1 MSIEIFADSCCDCT
15 PPMRN
20 ILGLTTIPLVIR
32 VPGMGEYVDDDTL
45 DTQRL
50 VDEMKLCKEATGTAC
65 PSPEGYASLM
75 RKTEAC
81 FVVTLSSKLS
91 GSYGAAVMGRDLV
104 IEEYPDKKICIVDS
118 ESASAGELRLVMA
131 LREWVNEGLSFEE
144 IEQRVTELVAQM
156 KTLFVLEDLG
166 NLVKNGRISR
176 AAGLLGG
183 MLGLR
188 PIMGENGHG
197 EIICLE
203 KVRGTAKS
211 MSRLVEYVQELTKG
225 RKNLTLVL
233 SYCNCLERAQEL
245 KKSIS
250 DKCASIIEII
260 LVPTRGVSTVYA
272 NNGGVVLAF

>member
-1 MSIEIFADSCCDCT
+1 MSIQIFADSCCDCT
-15 PPMRN
+15 PAMRN
-20 ILGLTTIPLVIR
+20 ILGLVTIPLVLR
-32 VPGMGEYVDDDTL
+32 VPGISEYADDDTL
-45 DTQRL
+45 NTQKL

-65 PSPEGYASLM
+65 PSPEDYASMM
-75 RKTEAC
+75 RQAEAC
-81 FVVTLSSKLS
+81 FVVTLSAKLS
-91 GSYGAAVMGRDLV
+91 GSYSAAATGRELV
-104 IEEYPDKKICIVDS
+104 LEECPDKKICIVDS
-118 ESASAGELRLVMA
+118 ESASAGELRLVIA
-131 LREWVNEGLSFEE
+131 LREWIDEGLSFEE
-144 IEQRVTELVAQM
+144 IEKKVTAMVARM

-166 NLVKNGRISR
+166 NLVKNGRISK

-211 MSRLVEYVQELTKG
+211 MSRLVEYVQEFTQGCKD
-225 RKNLTLVL
+225 LTLVL

-245 KKSIS
+245 KKSIA
-250 DKCASIIEII
+250 DKCAAIAEII

>member
-15 PPMRN
+15 PAMRN
-20 ILGLTTIPLVIR
+20 ILGLTTIPLVLR
-32 VPGMGEYVDDDTL
+32 VPGTGEYIDNDAL

-50 VDEMKLCKEATGTAC
+50 VEEMKLCKEATGTAC
-65 PSPEGYASLM
+65 PSPEAYAALM
-75 RKTEAC
+75 READAC

-91 GSYGAAVMGRDLV
+91 GSYGAAMTGRELAL
-104 IEEYPDKKICIVDS
+104 EEYPDKKICVVDS
-118 ESASAGELRLVMA
+118 ESASAGELRLVIA
-131 LREWVNEGLSFEE
+131 LREWIDEGLVFEE
-144 IEQRVTELVAQM
+144 IEARVTELVARM

-166 NLVKNGRISR
+166 NLVKNGRISK

-211 MSRLVEYVQELTKG
+211 MTRLVEYVQDFTKG
-225 RKNLTLVL
+225 CKNLTLVL
-233 SYCNCLERAQEL
+233 SYCNCMERAQEL
-245 KKSIS
+245 KKMIA
-250 DKCASIIEII
+250 DKCAAIAEII